1 MEGFSICEFNG
12 EGQIAEVWQQWD
24 RHGMRQQLGAMNIA
38 GTVVK

>member
-1 MEGFSICEFNG
+1 MEGFSICKFNG

-24 RHGMRQQLGAMNIA
+24 RHDMRQQLGAMNIA

>member
-24 RHGMRQQLGAMNIA
+24 RHGMRQQLGARNIA
-38 GTVVK
+38 GTVVN